1 MEYEWH
7 KQDGRFSVC
16 SPVVELMVSGAAE
29 ICAQLWSSYQYSPFH
44 DNENAGVSILLGGAS
59 KKGLLAVSEYPVD
72 KKAWA
77 IIQKKR
83 DGRKLNKKDI
93 QDLIVGRADLWIT
106 DQNICFSFEFKKT
119 SERDGTPHGPKRTI
133 NDLTALLKLAAEEV
147 DRLDGNEYNH
157 ALGGIIAPVFDQAKE
172 PLYCEFAKKSHL
184 ALSIGSG
191 SPCAVYLYFTG
202 KR

>member
-1 MEYEWH
+1 MN
-7 KQDGRFSVC
+7 D
-16 SPVVELMVSGAAE
+16 LA
-29 ICAQLWSSYQYSPFH
+29 
-44 DNENAGVSILLGGAS
+44 
-59 KKGLLAVSEYPVD
+59 GLLS
-72 KKAWA
+72 
-77 IIQKKR
+77 
-83 DGRKLNKKDI
+83 
-93 QDLIVGRADLWIT
+93 
-106 DQNICFSFEFKKT
+106 
-119 SERDGTPHGPKRTI
+119 
-133 NDLTALLKLAAEEV
+133 LAAEEI

>member
-29 ICAQLWSSYQYSPFH
+29 ICAQLWSSYQYRPFH

-77 IIQKKR
+77 VIQKKNEMA
-83 DGRKLNKKDI
+83 GNS
-93 QDLIVGRADLWIT
+93 T
-106 DQNICFSFEFKKT
+106 KKT
-119 SERDGTPHGPKRTI
+119 YGISLSEEPICGSQIRIFASLSNSKKPLSAMAHRM
-133 NDLTALLKLAAEEV
+133 A
-147 DRLDGNEYNH
+147 
-157 ALGGIIAPVFDQAKE
+157 QKE
-172 PLYCEFAKKSHL
+172 
-184 ALSIGSG
+184 
-191 SPCAVYLYFTG
+191 
-202 KR
+202 R